1 MYRYGPSSWRPWF
14 TSLGMDL
21 GSRTLISKGAEV
33 MRFAGVKRSD
43 HLTLQDQL
51 LNYLTMVRNF
61 QWTPV
66 EEKEMK
72 RRKTLFLMYLM
83 RSPIFEKMT
92 KYIKPSTKEFQ
103 IVVSGLDWR
112 A

>member
-1 MYRYGPSSWRPWF
+1 MKY
-14 TSLGMDL
+14 
-21 GSRTLISKGAEV
+21 
-33 MRFAGVKRSD
+33 AGIKHSESP
-43 HLTLQDQL
+43 TIQDQL

-83 RSPIFEKMT
+83 RSPIFEALT
-92 KYIKPSTKEFQ
+92 KPGLETTQYCLSSVPLMGKLLGKALELLYGVQRYYVYT
-103 IVVSGLDWR
+103 SGAW
-112 A
+112 